1 MCDAGPF
8 RDLPD
13 LPALLKGCLAQIP
26 RGRVTTCGAL
36 ADALGNRI
44 AARWVGYFM
53 LHHEH
58 RDDCP
63 CHRVVRAGG
72 VLGPYAA
79 GSPRDKAE
87 RLAAEGVTIHGD
99 RVDLDAFGF
108 DGFASDRPLER
119 LRRVQEQL
127 AAKIRLSRRKTIP
140 RLVAGVDV
148 SYREPDVGVA
158 AYALVDVDT
167 GELAWST
174 TLCRRVGF
182 PYVSTYLA
190 FRELPI
196 LVDLLDEVRK
206 AGRLAELLLVDG
218 TGILHPRRA
227 GIASHLG
234 VAASVPTVG
243 VTKKLLCG
251 KVDLEALGPGQ
262 SRPVLLGDR
271 VIGVAL
277 RATAG
282 SRRPIF
288 ISPGHRSDVAF
299 AERVV
304 RDLLRGRRLPEPL
317 YWADLLSRRS
327 ARQAS

>member
-53 LHHEH
+53 PHHEH